1 MRDNLFDKRFGRRY
15 ISSRPRHTGQV
26 CKAHKRMF
34 GESKMKVRFWVNLV
48 LAVTAIYMSG
58 CEKEPQAKEKSK
70 MSIRKE
76 SFGQSPDG
84 EGVDLYTLTN
94 ANGLRARITNYGAIL
109 VSLEVPDR
117 DGDLADIT
125 LGYDTLDGYIKRG
138 SFFGATVGRYANRIG
153 GAGFVL
159 NGIEYKLAANNGPN
173 HIHGGKKGF
182 DKVVWNAEQIETA
195 DAVGVKLTYLSK
207 DGEEGY
213 PGNLDCTVIYTLTSN
228 DELKISYEA
237 ETDKTTV
244 LNLTN
249 HSYYNLAGQGTGDI
263 LGHELMLNA
272 DSYTV
277 VDEGLIPTGE
287 IRSVKDSPMDF
298 TSPMSIG
305 SRIGQVGKGYDHN
318 YVLNSGG
325 GGLALCARVHEPASG
340 RVMEVHTTEP
350 GVQLYTGN
358 FLNGSITGKDGKVYN
373 KHYAFCLETQH
384 FPDSPNKPHFPS
396 VVLEPGQKYTT
407 VTVHKFYTR

>member
-1 MRDNLFDKRFGRRY
+1 MKMRFW
-15 ISSRPRHTGQV
+15 ISSI
-26 CKAHKRMF
+26 
-34 GESKMKVRFWVNLV
+34 

-58 CEKEPQAKEKSK
+58 CEKKPTTSKEPQAPAAAAQHDEKEKSK

-76 SFGQSPDG
+76 SFGQTTDG
-84 EGVDLYTLTN
+84 KRVDLYTLTN

-117 DGDLADIT
+117 HGRLADIT

-153 GAGFVL
+153 GARFVL
-159 NGIEYKLAANNGPN
+159 NGIEYKLAANNKPN
-173 HIHGGKKGF
+173 HIHGGRKGF
-182 DKVVWNAEQIETA
+182 DKVVWDAKELRTT
-195 DAVGVKLTYLSK
+195 DAVAVELAYLSK

-213 PGNLDCTVIYTLTSN
+213 PGNLDCTVTYTLTNN
-228 DELKISYEA
+228 DELKISYRA
-237 ETDKTTV
+237 KTDKTTV
-244 LNLTN
+244 VNLTN

-272 DSYTV
+272 EQYTV

-287 IRSVKDSPMDF
+287 IRSVKDSPLDF

-305 SRIGQVGKGYDHN
+305 SRIDQVGKGYDHN

-325 GGLALCARVHEPASG
+325 GGLALCARVYEPTSG
-340 RVMEVHTTEP
+340 RVMEVYTTEP

-358 FLNGSITGKDGKVYN
+358 FLNGSITGKDGRVYN
-373 KHYAFCLETQH
+373 KHYGFCLETQH

-396 VVLEPGQKYTT
+396 TVLNPGQKYTT
-407 VTVHKFYTR
+407 LTVHKFYTR